1 METLE
6 RVIAEHPFFTG
17 LESYYIGL
25 LVGCAANI
33 RFEAGAYICKEGQ
46 EANTFY
52 LIRAGKVAVEILA
65 PPRKRIIVSTLG
77 EGSIL
82 GWSWLL
88 PPYEWRFHAR
98 AVEST
103 RAFALDGKCLR
114 AKCEQNHDLGYELL
128 KRFAQVIEQQLLAAH
143 YQLIDLCAAEP

>member
-6 RVIAEHPFFTG
+6 RIIAEHPFFAG
-17 LESYYIGL
+17 LESYYVGL
-25 LVGCAANI
+25 LVGCAANV
-33 RFEAGAYICKEGQ
+33 RFEAGSYICKEGQ
-46 EANTFY
+46 EADKFF

-65 PPRKRIIVSTLG
+65 PPRKRIIVSTLE

-98 AVEST
+98 AVENT

-114 AKCEQNHDLGYELL
+114 TKCEQNHDLGYELL
-128 KRFAQVIEQQLLAAH
+128 KRFAQVIEKQLVAAH